1 MEMKKIKTRNWLWLL
16 PVFALSACQS
26 ILKSNHTQALSA
38 CLDEKAINLLTEMV
52 DHFESVLLNEYGS
65 TDALAYQKFL
75 NDIAHNTGSR
85 EMILNRDF
93 RVMSDRFMSS
103 SLFKDYKVKSSTLVS
118 DEFFVELPPVEGET
132 EEAYDPYVMN
142 PESQYTRCLLSINK
156 PTSLEQIVNL
166 LYSGADVSPTLTAGA
181 LENSL
186 SLEDYALPFV
196 QLLITTQVYYEVG
209 LVMLE
214 VRPL

>member
-1 MEMKKIKTRNWLWLL
+1 MI
-16 PVFALSACQS
+16 
-26 ILKSNHTQALSA
+26 KSNHVQALST
-38 CLDEKAINLLTEMV
+38 CLDEEAINQLTEMV
-52 DHFESVLLNEYGS
+52 DHFESVLVNEYGR
-65 TDALAYQKFL
+65 TDALAYQQFL

-85 EMILNRDF
+85 EMMLNRDF
-93 RVMSDRFMSS
+93 RVMSDRFISS
-103 SLFKDYKVKSSTLVS
+103 ALFKDYKVKSSTLES

-132 EEAYDPYVMN
+132 EEAYDPLVLN
-142 PESQYTRCLLSINK
+142 PESQYARCLLSINK
-156 PTSLEQIVNL
+156 PISLEEIVNL

-186 SLEDYALPFV
+186 SPEDYALPFV
-196 QLLITTQVYYEVG
+196 RLLITTHVYYEVG